1 MHQAR
6 MSRARR
12 SGAGSSAP
20 RNRQQRHQ
28 RCAVRVT
35 YCRNVVKGHWKAH
48 GRYVARD
55 SATSQDQG
63 KETGFDSLRENCDI
77 ASALDT
83 WQKSG
88 DERIWKL
95 IISPEFGE
103 RIDLRKLTREL
114 LTQMGRDTGNELE
127 WVAAAHYNT
136 EHPHV
141 HVALRG
147 AAANGMSLHLEREY
161 IQQGI
166 RAITEDLCTRQIG
179 YRSERDA
186 HESTMREVREHRFT
200 SIDRDISRNRRE
212 TTEHETFEVVL
223 TSETPVWPNLRQQ
236 SQAARLLVLGN
247 MGLAQKT
254 GPDSWQVRQ
263 DFEVVLRGMQRMNDH
278 QRTIAAHGVLL
289 SDARLPFVRL
299 DLRTMKSVEGRV
311 LAHGEEESGPNI
323 GGSYLLLE
331 GTDARVHYVPYTP
344 EIEDAR
350 GRGQL
355 RANSFVRLRQLFIEG
370 KPSMEVE
377 DLGSADEVINNER
390 HLREGA
396 RYFHARG
403 VRPVEDGFG
412 GWLGR
417 YQAALASAFGDIE
430 EGMKAKQT
438 LRDNIRLDR

>member
-6 MSRARR
+6 MSRARLSR
-12 SGAGSSAP
+12 AGSPAP
-20 RNRQQRHQ
+20 GNRQKRHQ

-35 YCRNVVKGHWKAH
+35 YSRNVVKGQWRAH
-48 GRYVARD
+48 GRYAARD
-55 SATSQDQG
+55 TATSQEEG
-63 KETGFDSLRENCDI
+63 KESGFDSVRENCDI
-77 ASALDT
+77 ASALDN

-114 LTQMGRDTGNELE
+114 LTQMGRDTGSELE

-147 AAANGMSLHLEREY
+147 AVANGMALRLERDY
-161 IQQGI
+161 VQHGI
-166 RAITEDLCTRQIG
+166 RAISEDLCTRQIG
-179 YRSERDA
+179 YRTERDA
-186 HESTMREVREHRFT
+186 QESTAREVRGQRFT
-200 SIDRDISRNRRE
+200 SIDRDISRNR
-212 TTEHETFEVVL
+212 TEGSEHGMFEIAL
-223 TSETPVWPNLRQQ
+223 PSDSPLRPNPRQQ

-254 GPDSWQVRQ
+254 GSHSWQVRQ
-263 DFEVVLRGMQRMNDH
+263 DFEAVLRAMQRVNDH
-278 QRTIAAHGVLL
+278 QRTIAASGVFL

-311 LAHGEEESGPNI
+311 LVHGEEESGPNI
-323 GGSYLLLE
+323 GGNYLLLE
-331 GTDARVHYVPYTP
+331 GTDARVHYVSYTP

-350 GRGQL
+350 GRGEL
-355 RANSFVRLRQLFIEG
+355 PANSFVRLRRLFIEG
-370 KPSMEVE
+370 KPLMEVE
-377 DLGSADEVINNER
+377 DLGSADEVLNNKR

-403 VRPVEDGFG
+403 VRPIEEGWG

-417 YQAALASAFGDIE
+417 YQAALAAAFGDIE
-430 EGMKAKQT
+430 NQMRPKEPRRGNGKFG
-438 LRDNIRLDR
+438 R

>member
-1 MHQAR
+1 MHHAR
-6 MSRARR
+6 MSRFRR
-12 SGAGSSAP
+12 SGAGSPAAG
-20 RNRQQRHQ
+20 NRKQRHQ

-35 YCRNVVKGHWKAH
+35 YSRNVVKGQWKAH

-55 SATSQDQG
+55 SATSQEPG
-63 KETGFDSLRENCDI
+63 KETGFDSAHENCDI
-77 ASALDT
+77 ASALDV

-114 LTQMGRDTGNELE
+114 LTQMSRDTGIELE
-127 WVAAAHYNT
+127 WVASAHYNT

-147 AAANGMSLHLEREY
+147 AVANGKALHLEREY
-161 IQQGI
+161 VQHGI
-166 RAITEDLCTRQIG
+166 REISEDFCTRQIG

-186 HESTMREVREHRFT
+186 QESTAREVREQRFT
-200 SIDRDISRNRRE
+200 SIDRGISRNRIE
-212 TTEHETFEVVL
+212 GTEHGMFEIVL
-223 TSETPVWPNLRQQ
+223 HSDTPLWPNPRQQ

-263 DFEVVLRGMQRMNDH
+263 DFEAVLRAMQRVNDH
-278 QRTIAAHGVLL
+278 QRTIAAHGALL
-289 SDARLPFVRL
+289 SDERLPFVRL

-311 LAHGEEESGPNI
+311 LVHGEEESGPNI
-323 GGSYLLLE
+323 GSSYLLLE

-355 RANSFVRLRQLFIEG
+355 RANSFVRLRRLFVEG
-370 KPSMEVE
+370 KPLLEVQ
-377 DLGSADEVINNER
+377 DLGSADEVLNNKR
-390 HLREGA
+390 HLREAA

-403 VRPVEDGFG
+403 VQPVEDAWG

-417 YQAALASAFGDIE
+417 YQAALATAFGEIE
-430 EGMKAKQT
+430 SDMSPKETRRGNVT
-438 LRDNIRLDR
+438 VGR